1 MPALCR
7 HNAGI
12 RTGEGRAERDS
23 CVGQRLQ
30 RHGHIQEQ
38 RANARV
44 EKVGA
49 CNNKRWQAVTNGGQ
63 SVGVA
68 LSSAGSDSW
77 RCAGDWV
84 MGSRPL
90 NAHSLGRALCVNTA
104 SASPAT
110 IGGDVSSFMAQ
121 VACSSA
127 IYWALNRIPCS
138 SFTDTPDST
147 DIQRIEARCHGSRP
161 IDRMHGV

>member
-1 MPALCR
+1 MHSAFVGCTCR
-7 HNAGI
+7 GLKRRHISAGKRQTSAQA
-12 RTGEGRAERDS
+12 RTGVS
-23 CVGQRLQ
+23 CECLWQK
-30 RHGHIQEQ
+30 
-38 RANARV
+38 A
-44 EKVGA
+44 GA

-77 RCAGDWV
+77 RCVGDWV